1 MVTLDEVAQWC
12 RALPEVVEG
21 ERHGHRTWGV
31 GKKSVAWERPLTKAD
46 VKRWDVAVAG
56 PLPTGD
62 IVAIPTEDMH
72 HKAAVLADAPKGF
85 FDMQHFAGYPAVL
98 VELRLAGKRAVRA
111 ALEDAWLA
119 AAPAKVAQEYLATKP
134 ARRAAPT

>member
-1 MVTLDEVAQWC
+1 MTLDEVAQWC
-12 RALPEVVEG
+12 LALPGVVVTEKYG
-21 ERHGHRTWGV
+21 NRTWAV

-46 VKRWDVAVAG
+46 VKRWDTAVDG
-56 PLPTGD
+56 PVPTGA

-119 AAPAKVAQEYLATKP
+119 AAPAAAAKEYLATKP